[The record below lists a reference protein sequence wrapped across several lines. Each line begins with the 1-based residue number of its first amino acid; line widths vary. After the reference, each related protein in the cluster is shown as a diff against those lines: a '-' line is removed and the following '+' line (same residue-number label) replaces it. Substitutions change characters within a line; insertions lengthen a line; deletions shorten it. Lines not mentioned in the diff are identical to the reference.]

1 MRYLLL
7 VILLGLAQIGNGQIA
22 KNLSLGAD
30 GSKGNFS
37 SLGLTVKLEI
47 KKDTGKY
54 AWSVNSNYR
63 WSKLSPYGTVH
74 MNLYENEFYT
84 TANLTKTLTG
94 NWKLMGFTENEKSF
108 QRKINLRSSVGL
120 GFGLT
125 IIKTKKYTLNIS
137 ELILP
142 EYYSS
147 SSNADM
153 NNFTVRASTRF
164 RFDAINSL
172 VKVSSITLFQ
182 PAIYSDRQVSFNN
195 NLNIRSTNSITLSL
209 TKKYS
214 IGLLYVLSYQGYP
227 YYINKAVSPLQ
238 ETASIIVGLTL

>member
-7 VILLGLAQIGNGQIA
+7 VAVLLLAQISNGQIA

-30 GSKGNFS
+30 GARGNFS
-37 SLGLTVKLEI
+37 SLGLNVKAEI

-54 AWSVNSNYR
+54 AWSINSNYR
-63 WSKLSPYGTVH
+63 WSEQSPYGTTS
-74 MNLYENEFYT
+74 MNLYESELYT
-84 TANLTKTLTG
+84 TANLTKDLG
-94 NWKLMGFTENEKSF
+94 RNWKLMGFTENEKSF

-120 GFGLT
+120 GFGLS
-125 IIKTKKYTLNIS
+125 IIKTKKCTLNIS

-164 RFDAINSL
+164 RFDAIHSL

-209 TKKYS
+209 NKKYS

-238 ETASIIVGLTL
+238 ETASIIVGITL

>member
-7 VILLGLAQIGNGQIA
+7 VVVLGFAQISHGQIV

-30 GSKGNFS
+30 GTRGNFS
-37 SLGLTVKLEI
+37 SLGLTVKTEI

-54 AWSVNSNYR
+54 SWAINSNYR
-63 WSKLSPYGTVH
+63 WSEQSPYGKTS
-74 MNLYENEFYT
+74 MDLYESEFYT
-84 TANLTKTLTG
+84 TANLTKSLG
-94 NWKLMGFTENEKSF
+94 NNWKLTAFTEDENSF

-125 IIKTKKYTLNIS
+125 VIKTKKCTLNIS

-164 RFDAINSL
+164 RFDAIHSL

-182 PAIYSDRQVSFNN
+182 PALYSDRQVSFNN
-195 NLNIRSTNSITLSL
+195 NLNIRSTNSIVLSL

-238 ETASIIVGLTL
+238 ETASIIVGITL